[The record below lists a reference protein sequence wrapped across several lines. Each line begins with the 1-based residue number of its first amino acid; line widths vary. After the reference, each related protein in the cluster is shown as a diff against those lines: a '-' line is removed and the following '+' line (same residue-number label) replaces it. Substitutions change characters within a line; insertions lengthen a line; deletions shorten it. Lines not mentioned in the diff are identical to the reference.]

1 MALQL
6 FNYAKVALYLLSQVS
21 LTMFSYPM
29 FDNGLVTKGLQF
41 FMKFNMRD
49 VKAFTSW
56 KISW

>member
-29 FDNGLVTKGLQF
+29 FGNGLVTKGLQF

-49 VKAFTSW
+49 VKAFTS
-56 KISW
+56 